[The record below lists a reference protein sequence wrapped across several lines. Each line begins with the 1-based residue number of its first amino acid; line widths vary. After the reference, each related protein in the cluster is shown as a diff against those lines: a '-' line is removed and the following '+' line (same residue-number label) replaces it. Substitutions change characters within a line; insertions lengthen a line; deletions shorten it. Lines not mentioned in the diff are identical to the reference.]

1 MVTVEVLY
9 KYFGVLADAKE
20 KAGEV
25 STDSLIVYAYSL
37 NVYPRLG

>member
-25 STDSLIVYAYSL
+25 SGAAY
-37 NVYPRLG
+37 